1 MPRERAEL
9 GAFLRARRDGLTP
22 AQAGL
27 EAFPG
32 TRRVPGL
39 RRDELAFLA
48 GLSPDYYSR
57 VEQGRQANISA
68 EVLGALSRALRLDEV
83 EAAHLRD
90 LAAPVSRRSAR
101 VGSAVQRP
109 DPGLLRVMDS
119 LAHRPV
125 LLLGYRGDILACNQ
139 LLRAVLGRQVEA
151 GTSFLRFFFLDPS
164 SRERVV
170 NWEAFAEASV
180 GALRRE
186 LGRRP
191 DDRRLLDLVK
201 ELRAADPD
209 VRRWWD
215 DHSVRDYASVSK
227 RILHPDVG
235 ELVFDIEIV
244 AGPQDP
250 DQRLVIY
257 TAEPDSP
264 TAELLPILATW
275 TAPPVPRVGH
285 EMDSM

>member
-32 TRRVPGL
+32 ARRVPGL

-101 VGSAVQRP
+101 VGSAAQRP

-139 LLRAVLGRQVEA
+139 LLRAVLGPQVEA
-151 GTSFLRFFFLDPS
+151 GTSFPRFFFLDPG

-191 DDRRLLDLVK
+191 DDRRLLDLVE

-227 RILHPDVG
+227 RILHPVVG
-235 ELVFDIEIV
+235 ELSFDIEV
-244 AGPQDP
+244 VTAPQEP

-257 TAEPDSP
+257 TVEPDSA
-264 TAELLPILATW
+264 TAELLPILANW
-275 TAPPVPRVGH
+275 AGRVPDVPRR
-285 EMDSM
+285 